1 MIDEIHGLEHKN
13 NKIDVFSLSPG
24 QQVKVVQETKA
35 LFNPE
40 NPRNRIALNENYNIQ
55 LPLIEKRNAS
65 KVIKKFSLKYSDLKG
80 LIYNILIEL
89 R

>member
-1 MIDEIHGLEHKN
+1 MIEEIHGLEHKN
-13 NKIDVFSLSPG
+13 NKIDIFSLSPG

-55 LPLIEKRNAS
+55 LPLIEKRNS
-65 KVIKKFSLKYSDLKG
+65 TKVIENLIKQSQNYSVLNY
-80 LIYNILIEL
+80 L
-89 R
+89 